1 MSAHPFHEDQPLTMN
16 DLFTSDFMIRYT
28 EFSSIEEFFFSS
40 GLSVGSQQSFECISR
55 EQLDTYVCTVTKFNS
70 WDEMVTEATDE
81 WVLRHLD
88 L

>member
-1 MSAHPFHEDQPLTMN
+1 MHPLRDDEALTMK
-16 DLFTSDFMIRYT
+16 DLFPPDFMTRYT

-40 GLSVGSQQSFECISR
+40 GLAVSSQQSFECIPR
-55 EQLDTYVCTVTKFNS
+55 EQLDSFVFSATKFNS

-81 WVLRHLD
+81 WVLQHLD